1 MKRRLKAGKNRNSGF
16 GLNVL
21 TDDECNEIHLAT
33 LDVLKHTGV
42 YVEHEE
48 AMDLFDGG
56 GCMVD
61 RKNKVVKFP
70 NWVVEDAIR
79 TAPSSFYAYGR
90 RPEDDVIL
98 EDNRVTFT
106 NFGEGIVF
114 VDPYTGEHR
123 DTTKA
128 DVEKAALIIDALEH
142 VETYERAMCSHDKPP
157 EVQALHNAEASLTN
171 TTKHHWL
178 GPVNGYQ
185 ARKVIEMC
193 TAITGSKEKLR
204 ERPLLTFATCPISP
218 LKLPEHHC
226 EIVTTAAKNGLGV
239 LAIGM
244 AMAGG
249 SSPIHL
255 AGTLVIQNCEIL
267 STLVLDQLTNKGSQF
282 VYGTSTCPM
291 DLRMATATVGS
302 PETGMISAAVARLA
316 RYYSLPSFVAG
327 G

>member
-1 MKRRLKAGKNRNSGF
+1 MKRRLKAGKNLNSGF

-42 YVEHEE
+42 FVEHEE
-48 AMDLFDGG
+48 AMGLFDGG
-56 GCMVD
+56 GCNVD

-79 TAPSSFYAYGR
+79 TTPSSFYAYGR
-90 RPEDDVIL
+90 RPQDDVIL

-106 NFGEGIVF
+106 NFGEGIMF

-123 DTTKA
+123 DTIKA

-157 EVQALHNAEASLTN
+157 AVQALHNAEASLTN

-193 TAITGSKEKLR
+193 TAIVGSKEKLKQ
-204 ERPLLTFATCPISP
+204 RPLLTFATCPISP

-267 STLVLDQLTNKGSQF
+267 
-282 VYGTSTCPM
+282 
-291 DLRMATATVGS
+291 
-302 PETGMISAAVARLA
+302 
-316 RYYSLPSFVAG
+316 
-327 G
+327 

>member
-1 MKRRLKAGKNRNSGF
+1 MKRRLKAGKRRNSGF
-16 GLNVL
+16 GLSVL

-42 YVEHEE
+42 YVEHDE
-48 AMDLFDGG
+48 ALERFGDA
-56 GCMVD
+56 GCTVD
-61 RKNKVVKFP
+61 SKNKVVKFP

-79 TAPSSFYAYGR
+79 TTPSSFYAYGR
-90 RPEDDVIL
+90 RPQDDVIL

-106 NFGEGIVF
+106 NFGEGIMF

-123 DTTKA
+123 DTVKA
-128 DVEKAALIIDALEH
+128 DVEKAARIIDALEH
-142 VETYERAMCSHDKPP
+142 IETYERAMCSHDKPP

-185 ARKVIEMC
+185 ARKVIEIC
-193 TAITGSKEKLR
+193 ETIVGSQEKFR
-204 ERPLLTFATCPISP
+204 ERPLLSFATCPISP

-226 EIVTTAAKNGLGV
+226 EIVTTAAKNSMGV
-239 LAIGM
+239 LVIGM

-255 AGTLVIQNCEIL
+255 AGTLVIQNCEL
-267 STLVLDQLTNKGSQF
+267 LTTLVLDQLTNKGSQF

-316 RYYSLPSFVAG
+316 KYYSLPSFVAG